1 MVKME
6 LGEIATKLR
15 IDVIKMIANAGSG
28 HPAGSLGMADIFA
41 ALFFQVLVFDPKN
54 PAWSARDRFILSNGH
69 ICPLYY
75 AAMAYAGYFAPAKL
89 LSLRKLFSS
98 LQGHPHNLSLPG
110 VETSSGPLG
119 QGLSQA
125 VGIALAAR
133 LQKANWHVW
142 TIMSDAEQQEG
153 QTWEAVMFAGHNNLS
168 NLIGIIDYNKFQ
180 AFGKTND
187 ILNLEPLKE
196 KWLSF
201 GWQAQETDG
210 HNFSQIEKT
219 LNNVPFEKGKPSLII
234 AHTVKGK
241 GISFMENKVE
251 WHYKSPNKEQY
262 NLALKELNQK

>member
-168 NLIGIIDYNKFQ
+168 NLIGIIDFNNIQ
-180 AFGKTND
+180 VSGKTSE
-187 ILNLEPLKE
+187 IMSVEPLVE
-196 KWLSF
+196 KYQSF
-201 GWQAQETDG
+201 NWQTIEVDG
-210 HNFSQIEKT
+210 HNFDEFIDACYKAKSNQNGPT
-219 LNNVPFEKGKPSLII
+219 AII
-234 AHTVKGK
+234 ASTIPGK
-241 GISFMENKVE
+241 GVSFMEGKFQ
-251 WHYKSPNKEQY
+251 WHGRAPTKDEARR
-262 NLALKELNQK
+262 ALKELEN